1 LRRAA
6 SCARISRVATLTG
19 CSRSG
24 FDNLHPLIISFVNRS
39 FAKTPIAGRR
49 DYQQKPR
56 ARRAER
62 GVWNHKPRQ
71 YIRGQGEMAT
81 GAADQAA
88 RRLSAEDLPVRRS
101 ATTSNETFCPSLR
114 LCIPARSTALI
125 CTKTSWPPSSGW
137 MKPKPFWPLNH
148 FTVPCAMET
157 SFSTCLGR
165 PRGCAA
171 GLVVEIW
178 EEDRQSD
185 AKHAARPS
193 RSAETRFIILSA
205 SARLSQEIAA
215 CKR

>member
-1 LRRAA
+1 MKAYVEADRGGASPGRASHFAAAAHSVQPFGQESWRTVKWYSNLRSI
-6 SCARISRVATLTG
+6 SCHDWINAYISTQ
-19 CSRSG
+19 
-24 FDNLHPLIISFVNRS
+24 I
-39 FAKTPIAGRR
+39 K
-49 DYQQKPR
+49 KPR

-71 YIRGQGEMAT
+71 YTRGKGEMAT

-157 SFSTCLGR
+157 SFRYVFG
-165 PRGCAA
+165 
-171 GLVVEIW
+171 
-178 EEDRQSD
+178 
-185 AKHAARPS
+185 
-193 RSAETRFIILSA
+193 
-205 SARLSQEIAA
+205 
-215 CKR
+215 